1 MSVTVVPSP
10 RGNERF
16 ISFVEEMGIHETPN
30 RFGRVEVFK
39 EGDQYQS
46 SELRWLYKA
55 ERQEAF
61 DAFRDKWDF
70 RTLSAEEF
78 TTFTEELRAWQEDGV
93 VSDWATPS

>member
-46 SELRWLYKA
+46 SELRWLYKDEQSGKGVPA
-55 ERQEAF
+55 PATGAGEKGSVGRGRKRKRNTKGRHQ
-61 DAFRDKWDF
+61 K
-70 RTLSAEEF
+70 
-78 TTFTEELRAWQEDGV
+78 RA
-93 VSDWATPS
+93 